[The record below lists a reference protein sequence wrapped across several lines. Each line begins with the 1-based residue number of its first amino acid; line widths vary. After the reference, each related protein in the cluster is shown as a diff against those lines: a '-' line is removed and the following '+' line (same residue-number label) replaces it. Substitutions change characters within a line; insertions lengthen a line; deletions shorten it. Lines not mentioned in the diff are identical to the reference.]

1 MAGAGRSPALL
12 GLMVVLLLGGAA
24 AVVPGDIDTCTNTNT
39 TQVPHITSVRTCSSV
54 SLISRSAKG
63 FSVAFSSS
71 ESKGLVSAAG
81 ACGDAVASGVGAIC
95 KGLDPG
101 VSIVSAAQV
110 CANALAAVY
119 SRTRSGVAALPIASV
134 KELFDP
140 REFTTAAASQS
151 GYFQACAAGCNNA
164 QSAAEAL
171 AQGAACG
178 ASSATG
184 GCAAVASEV
193 RSEVFSR
200 AFTSV
205 ATDAWTK
212 ACAQSSGAALTE
224 TTAMAAS
231 AAASFASAIARV
243 AAKACASCPTCKCSH
258 LPSLPGLNLA
268 GRWSEGFAAF
278 AGGKVGFARSLASAS
293 SALCDG
299 GATNSTKG
307 ETDAAMLAL
316 ADMVGSAFGTVKASA
331 VQIGGASACSGASLA
346 TQLEAVKQAG
356 DAVVSDAAA
365 TVYGTWCPKAAAKL
379 TNVELLT
386 KDVISRAANKTTSA
400 CVEAR
405 AGGLKKLL
413 KGLPRRVDQRR
424 IIAQAVNSNAP
435 LRQKVNEA
443 LTEAQKCGCPP
454 SLCLFCKGAKTLPAI
469 DPALGAA
476 AGSG

>member
-1 MAGAGRSPALL
+1 
-12 GLMVVLLLGGAA
+12 
-24 AVVPGDIDTCTNTNT
+24 
-39 TQVPHITSVRTCSSV
+39 V

-63 FSVAFSSS
+63 FTVAFSSS

-81 ACGDAVASGVGAIC
+81 ACGDAVATGVGAIC

-140 REFTTAAASQS
+140 KEFTTAAASQS

-205 ATDAWTK
+205 ATDSWAK

-231 AAASFASAIARV
+231 AAASFAGAIARV
-243 AAKACASCPTCKCSH
+243 AAKACASCPTCKCSP

-278 AGGKVGFARSLASAS
+278 AGGKVGFARSLAAAS

-299 GATNSTKG
+299 GATNVTKG
-307 ETDAAMLAL
+307 ATDAAMLAL
-316 ADMVGSAFGTVKASA
+316 ADMVGSAFGSVKAGA

-346 TQLEAVKQAG
+346 TQLQV
-356 DAVVSDAAA
+356 
-365 TVYGTWCPKAAAKL
+365 
-379 TNVELLT
+379 
-386 KDVISRAANKTTSA
+386 
-400 CVEAR
+400 
-405 AGGLKKLL
+405 GG
-413 KGLPRRVDQRR
+413 G
-424 IIAQAVNSNAP
+424 
-435 LRQKVNEA
+435 
-443 LTEAQKCGCPP
+443 
-454 SLCLFCKGAKTLPAI
+454 
-469 DPALGAA
+469 
-476 AGSG
+476 